1 MESRFEDIAAEQ
13 NLEYSYR
20 CFKQKHVG
28 NQIMAQSHWHTF
40 IELLFFNS
48 GSASIY
54 LDGKLYHA
62 KKDDLVI
69 VNSKEAHY
77 IESRDTTTEY
87 TVIQF
92 DSELLQMSSTVF
104 ALKYI
109 IPFSGPDKKYP
120 RIFNDELKL
129 GEIRQRVRDIH
140 DEYKEKPY
148 AYELAMQGN
157 IIMLFLDIVRAWH
170 KYGID
175 IESDISIKDRDL
187 EWLNKAMSY
196 IEDNYNR
203 NISAKEV
210 SKVCLMSY
218 NYFTT
223 RFKQQMQRSFSS
235 HLNTV
240 RLRHA
245 EHELI
250 SSDKS
255 ITEIAYDSGF
265 SSTSYF
271 ISMFAKYKNITPQN
285 YRKRLLEA
293 SK

>member
-1 MESRFEDIAAEQ
+1 MKVRFENIPVERK
-13 NLEYSYR
+13 LKYSYS
-20 CFKQKHVG
+20 CFKQKKNKSNVMT
-28 NQIMAQSHWHTF
+28 NSHWHNY
-40 IELLFFNS
+40 IELLFFN
-48 GSASIY
+48 GGAASIY
-54 LDGKLYHA
+54 LDGKLYNA

-69 VNSKEAHY
+69 INSREAHH
-77 IESRDTTTEY
+77 IESNDPDTEY

-92 DSELLQMSSTVF
+92 DPEMLQMSSTVF

-120 RIFNDELKL
+120 RLFSDQFMLSDIKE
-129 GEIRQRVRDIH
+129 RVEHIY
-140 DEYKEKPY
+140 EENKNQEY
-148 AYELAMQGN
+148 AYELAVQGN

-175 IESDISIKDRDL
+175 IESDILIKDRDI
-187 EWLNKAMSY
+187 EWLNKAMSF
-196 IEDNYNR
+196 IDDNYNQD
-203 NISAKEV
+203 ISAKDV

-223 RFKQQMQRSFSS
+223 RFKQLLGRSFSS
-235 HLNTV
+235 HLNSV

-245 EHELI
+245 EYELI
-250 SSDKS
+250 STDKS

-271 ISMFAKYKNITPQN
+271 ISMFSKHKSMTPQN
-285 YRKRLLEA
+285 YRKKILEGE
-293 SK
+293 